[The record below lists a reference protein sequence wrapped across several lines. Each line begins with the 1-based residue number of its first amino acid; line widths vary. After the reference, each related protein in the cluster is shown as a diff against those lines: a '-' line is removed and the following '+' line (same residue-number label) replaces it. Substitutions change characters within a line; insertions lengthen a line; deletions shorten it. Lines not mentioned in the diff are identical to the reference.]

1 MHKNPNYGVA
11 SLGKAPLIIQFA
23 NQVRPAS
30 ILDYGAGKGR
40 LYPKLKGG
48 LDFAFDMRYYDPA
61 IPIWTDRPEPAEMV
75 VCIDVLEHIEPDF
88 LESVLDDLARV
99 TAKIGVFTV
108 ATGPA
113 QKVSCLSVTLRLWGC
128 MFSIC
133 SV

>member
-1 MHKNPNYGVA
+1 MAPARGGFIPSSRGV
-11 SLGKAPLIIQFA
+11 
-23 NQVRPAS
+23 S
-30 ILDYGAGKGR
+30 I
-40 LYPKLKGG
+40 
-48 LDFAFDMRYYDPA
+48 FAFDMRYYDPA